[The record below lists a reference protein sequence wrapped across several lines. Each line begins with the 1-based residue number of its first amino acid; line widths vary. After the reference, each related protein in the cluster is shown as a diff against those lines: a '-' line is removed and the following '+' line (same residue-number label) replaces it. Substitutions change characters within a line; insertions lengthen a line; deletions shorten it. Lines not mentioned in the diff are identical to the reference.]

1 LRKQENFL
9 PLFFTMSD
17 PIHHLQ
23 ERIAYRFKIPNLLEQ
38 ALTHASLETPS
49 GNNQRLEFLGD
60 AVLDL
65 IVAEHLLR
73 NKPKQSEGALDRMR
87 AEIVN
92 GKTLTKL
99 AREIGL
105 AHALRVSEAQRQ
117 HHSDPSDS
125 MLEDAL
131 EAIIGAIYL
140 DSGIDEAREVVHHI
154 FGTVLEA
161 SDPDK
166 ARDPKSQ
173 LQEWTQAKHQG
184 VTPEYRELPA
194 EGPNHDRTHH
204 ASVHLGDKELG
215 RGNGTSKKIAEHAAA
230 RAALQALELT

>member
-1 LRKQENFL
+1 
-9 PLFFTMSD
+9 MSD
-17 PIHHLQ
+17 TIHQLQ

-73 NKPKQSEGALDRMR
+73 NKPKQNEGALDRMR

-105 AHALRVSEAQRQ
+105 AHALRVSEAQRKHQ
-117 HHSDPSDS
+117 SNPSDS
-125 MLEDAL
+125 MLEDTL
-131 EAIIGAIYL
+131 EAVIGAIYL
-140 DSGIDEAREVVHHI
+140 DGGIDEAREVVHHI
-154 FGTVLEA
+154 FEAVLEA

-184 VTPEYRELPA
+184 LMPEYRQLPS
-194 EGPNHDRTHH
+194 EGPNHDCIHH

-215 RGNGTSKKIAEHAAA
+215 RGSGTSKKTAELAAA
-230 RAALQALELT
+230 RAALQALKLT